1 MLRRAVRSARW
12 HHVGVHG
19 ALTLQFWIGADARP
33 HPRVDRKE
41 FEEES
46 PGLGR
51 VRLFVKSERIKSG
64 EMMRREEME
73 KWKKGRENPDL
84 ICHEVIYYA
93 GLHPSIAV
101 SGARTR
107 SAERT

>member
-51 VRLFVKSERIKSG
+51 VRLFVKSARIKSG
-64 EMMRREEME
+64 EMMKREEKEILEMVGQLILLLPT
-73 KWKKGRENPDL
+73 KLVKGQHLLEEEDN
-84 ICHEVIYYA
+84 
-93 GLHPSIAV
+93 
-101 SGARTR
+101 
-107 SAERT
+107 